1 MKRYTWLLISFTLS
15 IVLLSG
21 CNKDPLPEERFEAF
35 IKDWES
41 QDFEKVYNQFSKD
54 VKETVKKDE
63 FVERFG
69 KIYSDVG
76 VNELNVTFNKPEEE
90 VKPDDQGQVT
100 FSYDLSMETVA
111 GPIDFSEKTTL
122 VMEENDDVKK
132 WAIRWEP
139 SMFFPNMEEG
149 DEIGITLSSPTRGE
163 ILDRNGVA
171 LAENGL
177 VYEIGLVPKDLGENK
192 DATIATVAEL
202 LKLTPESI
210 EKKLNASWV
219 QPDYFV
225 PIIRLSLQDQELAT
239 KVTQLNGVLSKKVDS
254 RVYPFKE
261 ATAHLIGY
269 IGNVTAEDLKKLEEK
284 GYSANDV
291 VGKKGLEMVLEDR
304 LRGEKGAKV
313 FIKKAN
319 GEGEV
324 VLAEKKAKSGETITL
339 AIDIDVQL
347 TTFDQLGGNAGAAAA
362 IHPLTGETLALVSS
376 PSFDPN
382 AFVLG
387 ISAEEWNRLNE
398 DPLKPLINRFGA
410 TYAPGSTFK
419 PVTAGIALE
428 NQVITPETKID
439 INGKQWQKDS
449 SWGGYSITRVSDPGK
464 PVNLRD
470 AFVYSD
476 NIYFA
481 QAALGIGGEQFE
493 VELNKYGFGEPFPFE
508 YPLYESKISNEGLN
522 TEILTADTGYGQG
535 QLEMSPVHLAIS
547 YTPLLNSGNLLKP
560 KLILDGSEKEVWK
573 ENVITPETAQTILGD
588 LVQVVENSNGTA
600 RDAKIEGITLAGKT
614 GTAELKTSKDEDGK
628 ENGLFVAVNTEN
640 PSLLVAMLVE
650 DVKNGSHDVTPKVKA
665 VFESILK
672 Q

>member
-1 MKRYTWLLISFTLS
+1 MTRKILLMISMIFC
-15 IVLLSG
+15 VLIISA
-21 CNKDPLPEERFEAF
+21 CNKDPLPEERFEGF

-41 QDFEKVYNQFSKD
+41 QDFEKVYDQFSAD

-69 KIYSDVG
+69 KIYSDIG
-76 VNELNVTFNKPEEE
+76 VNELKVNFDKPEEE
-90 VKPDDQGQVT
+90 MKPNDQGEVSFT
-100 FSYDLSMETVA
+100 YDLSMETVA
-111 GPIDFSEKTTL
+111 GPIEFSEQTTL
-122 VMEENDDVKK
+122 VLEEKDDEKK

-139 SMFFPNMEEG
+139 SMFFPDMEEG
-149 DEIGITLSSPTRGE
+149 DGIGLEFSYPKRGE
-163 ILDRNGVA
+163 ILDRNGVK

-177 VYEIGLVPKDLGENK
+177 VYEIGLVPQDLGENK
-192 DATIATVAEL
+192 AATIAKVAEL

-225 PIIRLSLQDQELAT
+225 PITKLSLQDQELAT
-239 KVTQLNGVLSKKVDS
+239 KVTQLDGVLSKKVES

-269 IGNVTAEDLKKLEEK
+269 IGSVTAEDLKELEEK
-284 GYSANDV
+284 GYTANDV

-313 FIKKAN
+313 YIRRAD
-319 GEGEV
+319 GEGKV
-324 VLAEKKAKSGETITL
+324 TLAEKDVKDGETITL

-347 TTFDQLGGNAGAAAA
+347 TTYDQLGGNAGAAAA

-387 ISAEEWNRLNE
+387 LSTEEWNRLNE
-398 DPLKPLINRFGA
+398 DPLKPLLNRFGA

-428 NQVITPETKID
+428 NQVITPETTID
-439 INGKQWQKDS
+439 IKGKQWQKDS

-481 QAALGIGGEQFE
+481 QAALLIGGEEFE
-493 VELNKYGFGEPFPFE
+493 EELKKYGFGEPFPFE
-508 YPLYESKISNEGLN
+508 YPLYESKVSNKGLN

-560 KLILDGSEKEVWK
+560 KLILDESDKEFWK
-573 ENVITPETAQTILGD
+573 ENVITPETAQLILND
-588 LVQVVENSNGTA
+588 LIQVVEDPKGTA
-600 RDAKIEGITLAGKT
+600 RDAKIEGIRLAGKT
-614 GTAELKTSKDEDGK
+614 GTAELKTSKEEDGK
-628 ENGLFVAVNTEN
+628 ENGFFVAVNTEN
-640 PSLLVAMLVE
+640 PSLLVAMLIE

-665 VFESILK
+665 VFESVLK
-672 Q
+672 

>member
-1 MKRYTWLLISFTLS
+1 MKRYIWLLVGIALG
-15 IVLLSG
+15 IVILTG

-41 QDFEKVYNQFSKD
+41 QDFDKVYDQFSSD
-54 VKETVKKDE
+54 VKENVKKDE
-63 FVERFG
+63 FVERFS
-69 KIYSDVG
+69 KIYSDIG
-76 VNELNVTFNKPEEE
+76 VDELKVNFDKPEEE
-90 VKPDDQGQVT
+90 IKPNDKGEVR
-100 FSYDLSMETVA
+100 FSYNATMETVA
-111 GPIDFSEKTTL
+111 GPIEFDEQTTL
-122 VMEENDDVKK
+122 VLEEKDDEKK

-139 SMFFPNMEEG
+139 SMFFPDMEEG
-149 DEIGITLSSPTRGE
+149 DGIGLEFSYPKRGE
-163 ILDRNGVA
+163 ILDRNGVK

-177 VYEIGLVPKDLGENK
+177 VYEIGLVPQDLGENK
-192 DATIATVAEL
+192 AATIAKVAEL

-225 PIIRLSLQDQELAT
+225 PITKLSLQEQELAT
-239 KVTQLNGVLSKKVDS
+239 KVTQLDGVLSKKVES

-269 IGNVTAEDLKKLEEK
+269 IGNVTAEDLKELEEK
-284 GYSANDV
+284 GYTANDV

-313 FIKKAN
+313 YIRRAD
-319 GEGEV
+319 GEGKV
-324 VLAEKKAKSGETITL
+324 TLAEKDVKDGETITL

-347 TTFDQLGGNAGAAAA
+347 TTYDQLGGNAGAAAA

-387 ISAEEWNRLNE
+387 LSTEEWNRLNE
-398 DPLKPLINRFGA
+398 DPLKPLLNRFGA

-428 NQVITPETKID
+428 NQVITPETTID
-439 INGKQWQKDS
+439 IKGKQWQKDS

-481 QAALGIGGEQFE
+481 QAALGIGGEEFE
-493 VELNKYGFGEPFPFE
+493 EELKKYGFGEPFPFE
-508 YPLYESKISNEGLN
+508 YPLYESKVSNKGLN

-560 KLILDGSEKEVWK
+560 KLILDESDKEFWK
-573 ENVITPETAQTILGD
+573 ENVITPETAQLILND
-588 LVQVVENSNGTA
+588 LIQVVEDPKGTA
-600 RDAKIEGITLAGKT
+600 RDAKIEGIRLAGKT
-614 GTAELKTSKDEDGK
+614 GTAELKTSKEEDGK
-628 ENGLFVAVNTEN
+628 ENGFFVAVNTEN
-640 PSLLVAMLVE
+640 PSLLVAMLIE

-665 VFESILK
+665 VFESVLK
-672 Q
+672 

>member
-1 MKRYTWLLISFTLS
+1 MNRYIWLLISFTLS
-15 IVLLSG
+15 IVLLTG
-21 CNKDPLPEERFEAF
+21 CNNDPLPEERFESF
-35 IKDWES
+35 IKDWEKK
-41 QDFEKVYNQFSKD
+41 DFEKVYDQFSTD
-54 VKETVKKDE
+54 VKSNLKKDE
-63 FVERFG
+63 FVERFS
-69 KIYSDVG
+69 KIYSDIG
-76 VNELNVTFNKPEEE
+76 VNELSVNFNKPEEE
-90 VKPDDQGQVT
+90 MKPNDKGEVT

-111 GPIDFSEKTTL
+111 GPVEFNEQTTL
-122 VMEENDDVKK
+122 VLEEKDDERK

-139 SMFFPNMEEG
+139 AMFLPNMEEG
-149 DEIGITLSSPTRGE
+149 DEIGLTLTSPTRGE

-177 VYEIGLVPKDLGENK
+177 VYEIGLVPKDLGETK
-192 DATIATVAEL
+192 DVTITKVAEL
-202 LKLTPESI
+202 LKLTPELI

-225 PIIRLSLQDQELAT
+225 PITRLSLEEQELAT
-239 KVTQLNGVLSKKVDS
+239 QVTQLSGVLSKKVDS

-269 IGNVTAEDLKKLEEK
+269 IGNVTAEDLKELEKK

-291 VGKKGLEMVLEDR
+291 VGKKGLEMILEDR

-319 GEGEV
+319 DGGEV
-324 VLAEKKAKSGETITL
+324 TLAEKEVKDGEKISL

-347 TTFDQLGGNAGAAAA
+347 TAFDQLGGNAGAAAA

-387 ISAEEWNRLNE
+387 LSTEEWNRLNE

-419 PVTAGIALE
+419 PITAGIALE
-428 NQVITPETKID
+428 QQVITPETTID
-439 INGKQWQKDS
+439 IKGKQWQKDS

-481 QAALGIGGEQFE
+481 QAALGIGGDRFE
-493 VELNKYGFGEPFPFE
+493 TELAKYGLGEPFPFE

-522 TEILTADTGYGQG
+522 KEILTADTGYGQG

-547 YTPLLNSGNLLKP
+547 YTPLLNSGNLIKP
-560 KLILDGSEKEVWK
+560 KLIVDGSETEIWK
-573 ENVITPETAQTILGD
+573 ENVLSPENAQIILD
-588 LVQVVENSNGTA
+588 YLVQVVEDPNGTA
-600 RDAKIEGITLAGKT
+600 HDAKIEGIRLAGKT
-614 GTAELKTSKDEDGK
+614 GTAELKVSKEEDGK

-640 PSLLVAMLVE
+640 PSLLVAMLIE

-665 VFESILK
+665 VFESVLK
-672 Q
+672 